1 MIKDIYNLNPYSLLK
16 DEKKSFL
23 LQELSKL
30 SLHHYENSITYKKI
44 IDAFHTPLTPKNI
57 EDFFTLPVRVFKEFE
72 LKSSSDIVK
81 TLTSSGTT
89 SSQLSKIYLDKQT
102 AREQSIALVKIM
114 QDFIGKDRVSMMI
127 VDTKSVM
134 QKKEFSARAAG
145 IAGMAQFARKIEYIL
160 DDEMHLQVDKM
171 LEFLTQNKDKKIVIF
186 GFTFMVWEYF
196 YKQLKKQNI
205 TLDMNNAILIHSG
218 GWKKLTQE
226 AVSNDE
232 FKKQLKQQTNIS
244 KIHNFYGMVEQ
255 VGSVFVECESGHL
268 HTPNF
273 ADVIIRD
280 TQTLEALPY
289 KQEGLVEIVSIIP
302 KSYAGHILL
311 SEDIGMILGEDD
323 CSCGRK
329 GKYFSIKGRVSQAQ
343 IRGCSDTFV
352 K

>member
-1 MIKDIYNLNPYSLLK
+1 MIKDIYSLNPYSLIK
-16 DEKKSFL
+16 DEKNLFL

-30 SLHHYENSITYKKI
+30 SLYHYENSITYKKI
-44 IDAFHTPLTPKNI
+44 IDAFKAPLKPNKI
-57 EDFFTLPVRVFKEFE
+57 EDFFALPVRVFKEFE

-127 VDTKSVM
+127 IDTKSVM

-171 LEFLTQNKDKKIVIF
+171 LEFLEKNKDKKIVIF
-186 GFTFMVWEYF
+186 GFTFMVWKYF
-196 YKQLKKQNI
+196 FKKLKEKNI
-205 TLDMNNAILIHSG
+205 TLNMKNAILIHSG
-218 GWKKLTQE
+218 GWKKLTDE
-226 AVSNDE
+226 AVDNEE
-232 FKKQLKQQTNIS
+232 FKKQIKQQTSIS
-244 KIHNFYGMVEQ
+244 NIHNFYGMVEQ
-255 VGSVFVECESGHL
+255 VGSVFVECEAGHL

-280 TQTLEALPY
+280 TQTLKSLPY
-289 KQEGLVEIVSIIP
+289 KQEGLVEVLSIIP

-329 GKYFSIKGRVSQAQ
+329 GKYFSIKGRVAQAQ
-343 IRGCSDTFV
+343 VRGCSDTFV